1 MNYKLAKIFLSKNRA
16 KGKLRFYQKL
26 KNLITFVFDKNQN
39 VMVRYLD
46 PKYDLTFKRVFGE
59 HKHLCISL
67 INSMLPLDENQEVVE
82 IEYETGEMIPQ
93 LEILKFSMVD
103 VRCTDNY
110 GRQFIVEMQMEW
122 TESFKSR
129 VLLNASKAYVR
140 QLDSSQDYKLLHP
153 VYAINF
159 VNDIFEKLPEMKD
172 EYYHHYKIVN
182 VQHTEKRIDGLE
194 FIFIELPKF
203 KPSTR
208 AARKLHELWLRFL
221 TEINERTKEAPPEL
235 LSDKYISEAMHY
247 MEVGAYNK
255 GQLLAYDEAKI
266 AVMTARSM
274 LSDTEEKGIAK
285 GRAEGRAEGL
295 AEGLAKVAV
304 NALKKGLSP
313 EEINELT
320 GLPPDEIHKLKAG
333 L

>member
-1 MNYKLAKIFLSKNRA
+1 M
-16 KGKLRFYQKL
+16 GQ
-26 KNLITFVFDKNQN
+26 
-39 VMVRYLD
+39 YLD

-67 INSMLPLDENQEVVE
+67 INSMLPLEENLEVVD

-93 LEILKFSMVD
+93 LEILKFSIVD
-103 VRCTDNY
+103 VRCTDNT

-122 TESFKSR
+122 TESFKKR

-140 QLDSSQDYKLLHP
+140 QLDSAQEYKLLQP
-153 VYAINF
+153 VYAISF
-159 VNDIFEKLPEMKD
+159 VNDIFEELPELKD

-182 VQHTEKRIDGLE
+182 IQHTERQIEGLE

-208 AARKLHELWLRFL
+208 ATRKLHELWLRFL
-221 TEINERTKEAPPEL
+221 TEINERTKEAPSEL
-235 LSDKYISEAMHY
+235 LSNEYISEAVHY

-255 GQLLAYDEAKI
+255 KQLLAYDEAKM

-274 LSDTEEKGIAK
+274 LSDTEEKALEEGLAK
-285 GRAEGRAEGL
+285 GRAEGLE
-295 AEGLAKVAV
+295 EGLAKGLEEGLAKGLEEGLAKGRAEVAV
-304 NALKKGLSP
+304 NALKKGISP
-313 EEINELT
+313 KDVHEFT
-320 GLPPDEIHKLKAG
+320 GLPLNEILKLKDG